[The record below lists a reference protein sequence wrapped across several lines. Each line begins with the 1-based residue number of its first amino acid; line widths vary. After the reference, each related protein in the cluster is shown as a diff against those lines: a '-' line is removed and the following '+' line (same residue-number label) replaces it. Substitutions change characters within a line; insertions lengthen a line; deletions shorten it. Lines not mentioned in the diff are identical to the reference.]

1 MAKTVFAPSHQTDIA
16 AASAEVL
23 ACQRQRPVLSIG
35 KGVNSQELR
44 IVAG

>member
-23 ACQRQRPVLSIG
+23 ACQQQRPVLSTG
-35 KGVNSQELR
+35 KGVCQSSGHSQ
-44 IVAG
+44 AS